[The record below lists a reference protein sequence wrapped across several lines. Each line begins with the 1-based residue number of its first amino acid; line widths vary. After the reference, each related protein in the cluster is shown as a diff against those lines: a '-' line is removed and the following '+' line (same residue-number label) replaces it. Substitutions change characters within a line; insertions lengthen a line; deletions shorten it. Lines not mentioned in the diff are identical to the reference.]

1 MRQINR
7 ISMGMDTYLMDGGVI
22 NMGLDIIIK
31 FCNYNY
37 VVYYKDKCLTTDT
50 LKNVYKGIEGWLI
63 EDGKLWIDGIE
74 EYVVFEDKEEM
85 KKYQMDIVYGYMDD
99 VFSIYDDLFT
109 LTERKSNEDEEDEEY
124 WEDYEAWVNILGKNI
139 CITMR
144 YDTDAQKLTM
154 TDEWGNEA
162 EFSYN
167 VEDWDFYNLK
177 RDFLNTLETL
187 LSGTMKSVIGEI
199 VVY

>member
-1 MRQINR
+1 M
-7 ISMGMDTYLMDGGVI
+7 
-22 NMGLDIIIK
+22 
-31 FCNYNY
+31 
-37 VVYYKDKCLTTDT
+37 
-50 LKNVYKGIEGWLI
+50 
-63 EDGKLWIDGIE
+63 
-74 EYVVFEDKEEM
+74 VFENKDEM
-85 KKYQMDIVYGYMDD
+85 MKYQMDIVYGYMDD

-109 LTERKSNEDEEDEEY
+109 LTERKSNEDEEY

-167 VEDWDFYNLK
+167 VEDWDYF
-177 RDFLNTLETL
+177 DFKKDLLNAIETL

>member
-1 MRQINR
+1 MKKINR
-7 ISMGMDTYLMDGGVI
+7 ISMGMDTYLEDGGVI

-31 FCNYNY
+31 FCDYNY

-74 EYVVFEDKEEM
+74 EYIVFEDKEEM
-85 KKYQMDIVYGYMDD
+85 MKYQMDIVYGYMGDIL
-99 VFSIYDDLFT
+99 SLYDDLFS
-109 LTERKSNEDEEDEEY
+109 LTERKTNENEEY
-124 WEDYEAWVNILGKNI
+124 YEVWVDVLGKN
-139 CITMR
+139 CCLTMK
-144 YDTDAQKLTM
+144 YDTDTQKLTM
-154 TDEWGNEA
+154 TDEWGNVA

-177 RDFLNTLETL
+177 RDFLNALETL

-199 VVY
+199 VVF

>member
-1 MRQINR
+1 MIKIEK

-37 VVYYKDKCLTTDT
+37 VVYYKDKCLTTDV

-63 EDGKLWIDGIE
+63 EDGKLWIDGLG
-74 EYVVFEDKEEM
+74 EYLVFEDKDEM
-85 KKYQMDIVYGYMDD
+85 MRYQMDVVNEYMDD
-99 VFSIYDDLFT
+99 IFSIYDDLFC
-109 LTERKSNEDEEDEEY
+109 LTERKTNEDEEY
-124 WEDYEAWVNILGKNI
+124 YEVWADILGKNI
-139 CITMR
+139 CITMK

-154 TDEWGNEA
+154 TDEWGNET

-167 VEDWDFYNLK
+167 VEDWSFYDFK
-177 RDFLNTLETL
+177 KDFLDAVEAL
-187 LSGTMKSVIGEI
+187 LKKTIVDTMYHII
-199 VVY
+199 NN

>member
-1 MRQINR
+1 MKKINR

-31 FCNYNY
+31 FCNFNY

-63 EDGKLWIDGIE
+63 LDEKLWIDGIE
-74 EYVVFEDKEEM
+74 EYIVFEDKEEM
-85 KKYQMDIVYGYMDD
+85 MKYQMDIVYGYMGDIL
-99 VFSIYDDLFT
+99 SLYDDLFS
-109 LTERKSNEDEEDEEY
+109 LTDRKTNEDEEY
-124 WEDYEAWVNILGKNI
+124 YEVWVDVLGKN
-139 CITMR
+139 CCLTMK
-144 YDTDAQKLTM
+144 YNTDTQKLTM
-154 TDEWGNEA
+154 TDEWGNVA

-177 RDFLNTLETL
+177 RDFVNTLETL
-187 LSGTMKSVIGEI
+187 LSNTLKSVMGE
-199 VVY
+199 VVVF